1 MVKNVVKPARISV
14 VNLAPLISLG
24 CDGQLRAPLL
34 DRSTY
39 MTRSLKVEVP
49 SHNGAGHY
57 VIQPGFIRCKT
68 HDCEYEVAT
77 KLETNKC
84 FKQKNVHIPQK

>member
-24 CDGQLRAPLL
+24 CDSQLPTLLL

-39 MTRSLKVEVP
+39 MTGSLKVEVP
-49 SHNGAGHY
+49 AHNGAGHY
-57 VIQPGFIRCKT
+57 VIQPGLVRCKT
-68 HDCEYEVAT
+68 HDCKYKVAT
-77 KLETNKC
+77 KLKTTEC
-84 FKQKNVHIPQK
+84 FKQKMYTSLRR